1 MPATQQRSRL
11 SSGSWLAAGQAVPYP
26 LHHTPSA
33 QVWAQLA
40 SAINLLRGL
49 SNRTQKSP
57 ERGEPGTMN
66 NVGEMKKLREK
77 EITDK
82 FSSLHSSLYSGKGQ
96 KLFQTKITTFHF
108 TSVNQLH
115 SPTQDK

>member
-1 MPATQQRSRL
+1 MPVTQQRSRL

-26 LHHTPSA
+26 LHPSA

-66 NVGEMKKLREK
+66 NVGETKSLGKKNHRQ
-77 EITDK
+77 IFIPSH
-82 FSSLHSSLYSGKGQ
+82 FSVQWEGTETFSNQNSHAP
-96 KLFQTKITTFHF
+96 FHF
-108 TSVNQLH
+108 CESA
-115 SPTQDK
+115 P